1 MLYTLQTYGIIPHMA
16 GTLTV
21 KKSPI
26 VIVRNFVALQF
37 ASAGLY
43 MLAGSLA
50 YYARLWR
57 SLPLVGGVQFELAQ
71 GVFMFG
77 IEIWLIAYMFLSWYR
92 QGIQLSHNQLTYDEG
107 IFIRSHT
114 IIPFSRVARVSVRQ
128 SFLGRLLKYGSV
140 DVRDAQGVLLIRL
153 SGMQDP
159 HEFADAM
166 LKRCLPLSG
175 ASESD
180 PAALVSSEEH
190 EHLERKSTF
199 RWDVHT
205 KSVNKALEK
214 AAVKTIA
221 AFMNSQGGHLILG
234 IGDDG
239 GVVGVERDYGTLMRR
254 DADGL
259 QNHVSNVLSAMIG
272 PTFRQHVR
280 MRPFKHEGKECMLVS
295 VDPSDRPAY
304 VRDQDHE
311 EFFIR
316 TGNGT
321 TSLRMS
327 DANAYIPGR
336 FRNI

>member
-1 MLYTLQTYGIIPHMA
+1 
-16 GTLTV
+16 
-21 KKSPI
+21 
-26 VIVRNFVALQF
+26 
-37 ASAGLY
+37 
-43 MLAGSLA
+43 
-50 YYARLWR
+50 
-57 SLPLVGGVQFELAQ
+57 
-71 GVFMFG
+71 MFG
-77 IEIWLIAYMFLSWYR
+77 IEIWLIVYIFLSWYR
-92 QGIQLSHNQLTYDEG
+92 QVIHLSQNQLAYDEG
-107 IFIRSHT
+107 ILMRSHT

-140 DVRDAQGVLLIRL
+140 DARDAQGVLLIRL

-159 HEFADAM
+159 HEFADVM

-180 PAALVSSEEH
+180 PVALVKSEEH

-199 RWDVHT
+199 RWDIHT

-214 AAVKTIA
+214 ATVKTIA

-234 IGDDG
+234 VGDDG
-239 GVVGVERDYGTLMRR
+239 SVVGVEQDYGTLMRR

-280 MRPFKHEGKECMLVS
+280 MKPFKHGGKECMLVS
-295 VDPSDRPAY
+295 VEPSDRPAY

-327 DANAYIPGR
+327 DANAYIPER
-336 FRNI
+336 FRTT